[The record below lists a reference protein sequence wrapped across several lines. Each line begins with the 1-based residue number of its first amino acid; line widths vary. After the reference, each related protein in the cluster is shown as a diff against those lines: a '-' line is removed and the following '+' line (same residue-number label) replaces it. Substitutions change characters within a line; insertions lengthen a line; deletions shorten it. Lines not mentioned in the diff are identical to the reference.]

1 MAASASS
8 TSSTS
13 STSSDAADAAD
24 VVVAL
29 PPPMQYLRPAIEAF
43 SAASA
48 QAAAAAAA
56 DRQGVSSSRRRLQR
70 RLRVKG
76 FVSSVASFGFRGEY
90 ALRVTIGDGSAE
102 VEALM
107 APALTTR
114 LLGGVPA
121 AEFAAA
127 VAAAQRQDAAAHRR
141 VQGYQSRM
149 QRRLACLEGMMSVE
163 LEWASAGGGGGG
175 GTCAVCVTSIEEPVL
190 ADAQALLQRMQQR
203 AQRRAATVDLVSEQ
217 PGAVRGAVSVK
228 AERNAHM
235 AGRDEDVEHD
245 DDDEFASCEDDEEFA
260 SENFM
265 HDD

>member
-1 MAASASS
+1 VAASASPSFS
-8 TSSTS
+8 TPSFS
-13 STSSDAADAAD
+13 ADASD
-24 VVVAL
+24 VVIAL
-29 PPPMQYLRPAIEAF
+29 PPPMQYLRPAIKAF
-43 SAASA
+43 SASA
-48 QAAAAAAA
+48 QAAAA
-56 DRQGVSSSRRRLQR
+56 DGRGVASRRLLK

-76 FVSSVASFGFRGEY
+76 FVSSVVSFGFRGEY

-175 GTCAVCVTSIEEPVL
+175 TCAVCVTSIEEPVL

-217 PGAVRGAVSVK
+217 SGAVRAVPVK
-228 AERNAHM
+228 AEAERNAHM
-235 AGRDEDVEHD
+235 RTAKRDEDVEDD
-245 DDDEFASCEDDEEFA
+245 DDDEFASCEDDEEFV
-260 SENFM
+260 SENVM
-265 HDD
+265 LDD